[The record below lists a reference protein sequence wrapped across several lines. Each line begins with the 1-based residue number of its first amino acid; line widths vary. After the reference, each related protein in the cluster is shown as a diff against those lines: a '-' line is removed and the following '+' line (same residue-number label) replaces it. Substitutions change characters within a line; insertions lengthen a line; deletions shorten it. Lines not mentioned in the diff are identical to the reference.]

1 MSDYQIV
8 LKEVPATK
16 VVSLRR
22 VLVRPQYQRLLW
34 AELLEYCEKN
44 NIQIAGTALA
54 IYHSVGTRQGDWDI
68 EVCIPIDAEHT
79 PSGEMKVSILPAVE
93 VMACTIHTGPFHTV
107 QKAYTA
113 LNEWVEKNGYH
124 ITGPTRELN
133 LRLPTIP
140 SNQNDSDAV
149 NEIQFPIGKKG

>member
-16 VVSLRR
+16 VISLRR
-22 VLVRPQYQRLLW
+22 MLAKPQYQRLLW

-44 NIQIAGTALA
+44 NVRISGTALA
-54 IYHSVGTRQGDWDI
+54 IYRSIGTRQTDWDI
-68 EVCIPIDAEHT
+68 EVCIPVDADHT
-79 PSGEMKVSILPAVE
+79 PTGDVKISILPAVE
-93 VMACTIHTGPFHTV
+93 MMACTIHTGPFHTV
-107 QKAYTA
+107 QKAYAA

-133 LRLPTIP
+133 LHLPNIP
-140 SNQNDSDAV
+140 SNQDDSDAV
-149 NEIQFPIGKKG
+149 NEIQFPIGK

>member
-16 VVSLRR
+16 VISLRR
-22 VLVRPQYQRLLW
+22 VLVKPYYQRLLW

-44 NIQIAGTALA
+44 NVQIAGTALA
-54 IYHSVGTRQGDWDI
+54 IYRSVGARQRDWDI
-68 EVCIPIDAEHT
+68 EVCIPVDADYS
-79 PSGEMKVSILPAVE
+79 PSGDVKISILPAIE

-133 LRLPTIP
+133 LRLPNIP
-140 SNQNDSDAV
+140 SNQDDSDAV
-149 NEIQFPIGKKG
+149 NEIQFPIGK

>member
-16 VVSLRR
+16 VISLRR
-22 VLVRPQYQRLLW
+22 VLVKPQYQRLLW

-44 NIQIAGTALA
+44 NVRIAGTALA
-54 IYHSVGTRQGDWDI
+54 IYHSVGTRQGGWDI
-68 EVCIPIDAEHT
+68 EVCIPVDTDHT
-79 PSGEMKVSILPAVE
+79 PSGNVKISILPAVE
-93 VMACTIHTGPFHTV
+93 VMACTIHAGPFHTV

-133 LRLPTIP
+133 LRLPNIP
-140 SNQNDSDAV
+140 SNQDDSDAV
-149 NEIQFPIGKKG
+149 NEIQFPIGK